1 MKLFI
6 FIICIQLVYSWKVK
20 FLTPDDNGDS
30 DRLNLKM
37 QETFELPIEIAET
50 DTIKSPTYKFMA
62 KTDKPE
68 IADTNSI
75 ILSEN
80 IPPSSNWIGNI
91 SISGNLLGKAN
102 LYLQLV
108 LPTNITEDSNEKLS
122 VIVTRKERVID
133 HVFTG
138 SVILL
143 VSLLNINFGAAID
156 LSKMRGILT
165 RPIGPILGFVGQF
178 IVMPL
183 VSFGLGFA
191 VFSSSPEL
199 HLGLFFTGVSPG
211 GGASNMWSVILGG
224 NIDLSI
230 IMTSISTLACFGMMP
245 LWIFTLGKVI
255 FDRAELR
262 VPYSRI
268 ASFTVAL
275 LVPLAIGILIQY
287 YLPRVRRVLV
297 RLLKPISML
306 LILFIIIFAIVTN
319 LYLFELFSWRIIV
332 AGLGLPWIGYI
343 LSLLGAK
350 ACKQNSADSLTIA
363 IETGIVNTGIS
374 IALLKFCLD
383 QPAADLT
390 TVIPVSVAIFTPIP
404 LLVLYVYQ
412 KCQRNPNGERS
423 KILATEAKENNF
435 SD

>member
-1 MKLFI
+1 MGTANLRDTYVSPFFVYKNIRKSLFK
-6 FIICIQLVYSWKVK
+6 IIKKNNTKIHIS
-20 FLTPDDNGDS
+20 
-30 DRLNLKM
+30 
-37 QETFELPIEIAET
+37 ET
-50 DTIKSPTYKFMA
+50 DSITSSTYQFIA
-62 KTDKPE
+62 KTEKPE
-68 IADTNSI
+68 IAESNAV
-75 ILSEN
+75 ILSKN
-80 IPPSSNWIGNI
+80 IPSSGTWSGNI
-91 SISGNLLGKAN
+91 NVTGNFLGKTN

-108 LPTNITEDSNEKLS
+108 LPLNHTEDSTTQLPI
-122 VIVTRKERVID
+122 IVTRKERVID

-143 VSLLNINFGAAID
+143 VSLLNVNFGAAID

-165 RPIGPILGFVGQF
+165 RPIGPAIGFVGQF
-178 IVMPL
+178 LVMPL

-224 NIDLSI
+224 NIDLAI
-230 IMTSISTLACFGMMP
+230 IMTTVSNLASFGMMP

-255 FDRAELR
+255 FDRAELG

-268 ASFTVAL
+268 ASFAVAL

-297 RLLKPISML
+297 RLLKPVSML
-306 LILFIIIFAIVTN
+306 LILFIIVFAIVTN
-319 LYLFELFSWRIIV
+319 LYLFELFSWQIIV

-343 LSLLGAK
+343 LSWLGAK
-350 ACKQNSADSLTIA
+350 ALKQNPADALTIA
-363 IETGIVNTGIS
+363 IETGIQNTGIS
-374 IALLKFCLD
+374 IGLLKFCLE

-404 LLVLYVYQ
+404 LLVLYIYQ
-412 KCQRNPNGERS
+412 KCNNRGSSGERA
-423 KILATEAKENNF
+423 KILATEARE
-435 SD
+435 SS